1 MPVTSVSE
9 KLSVSS
15 QPSVEDIR
23 SLRANGFKTL
33 INNRPD
39 GEEPGQ
45 PGTEAE
51 AQEAKHCNLSYAF
64 IPVTGATITEA
75 DVRAFQRA
83 IDESEGPVFAHCKT
97 GTRSLNLYVIG
108 EVLDGRLRAD
118 QVMDFGR
125 ERGFDT

>member
-23 SLRANGFKTL
+23 SLRANGFNTL

-75 DVRAFQRA
+75 DVGAGRRAG
-83 IDESEGPVFAHCKT
+83 EGK
-97 GTRSLNLYVIG
+97 
-108 EVLDGRLRAD
+108 
-118 QVMDFGR
+118 
-125 ERGFDT
+125 

>member
-97 GTRSLNLYVIG
+97 GTRSLNLYV
-108 EVLDGRLRAD
+108 
-118 QVMDFGR
+118 
-125 ERGFDT
+125 